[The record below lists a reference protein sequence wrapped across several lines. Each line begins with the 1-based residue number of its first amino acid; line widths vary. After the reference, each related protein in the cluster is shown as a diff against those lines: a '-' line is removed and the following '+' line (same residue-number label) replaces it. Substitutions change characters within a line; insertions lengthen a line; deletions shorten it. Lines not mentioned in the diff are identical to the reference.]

1 VSLSV
6 EQLKAAR
13 KLLGWSRSELS
24 HKSDVEYGRIENF
37 ELGLRTL
44 SPDADAALMRT
55 FEAAG
60 IEFDGRVQ
68 SSVRLSGASF
78 FRET

>member
-44 SPDADAALMRT
+44 SPDADAALMARLKRRASNST
-55 FEAAG
+55 G
-60 IEFDGRVQ
+60 EFSR
-68 SSVRLSGASF
+68 A
-78 FRET
+78 